1 MSMII
6 SIKLPLKEWLHMVY
20 VQDGRKWSVQFY
32 TQSSP
37 TSTHLIGRSAFAND
51 VHYNETEAF
60 YHVGGSSAVRSFSG
74 FMLEAKL
81 WRRQALDPTKVPM
94 TPVDKLNYTT
104 GISKYYRECDRLHV
118 SMEMVFNN
126 FKLKHQDKLK
136 KRTCPSIHPFLA
148 NNLAAEEPPHLQPSC
163 NSWQQPAPKRQL
175 KLWRLLKQSA
185 AVNNSYAATHEWIGH
200 QLYQHVLE
208 RLHTKGLGGM
218 QANIPWLRQA
228 SCYGNMDAAGFLAT
242 VYNAGLGVQTNESM
256 ALIYWL
262 ENYQIAL
269 ETVLDRTKHT
279 ESDTFFEAIRLTD
292 EQQLQTQ
299 TGETGDYFKWLKY
312 QAKQGVADAQSN
324 IAQHLFWGTHGVKRN
339 VEHAVSYYAETAQTH
354 PMNKIALYDYGIVLL
369 RGQGVE
375 KDEEK
380 GMDYLNKSAALM
392 KAFEYYLKA
401 AKADHWDSG
410 VKVAELYNQG
420 NEQMARDTFMAA
432 AWARYVAEKN
442 RDVAWVLRWGLD
454 AYLKGSW
461 SESLVYY
468 AMAAE
473 AGLEVGQFNLAYLC
487 EENYDGIAERYVDK
501 DCAWKYWKLAA
512 GSTRPH
518 LTST

>member
-1 MSMII
+1 
-6 SIKLPLKEWLHMVY
+6 
-20 VQDGRKWSVQFY
+20 
-32 TQSSP
+32 
-37 TSTHLIGRSAFAND
+37 
-51 VHYNETEAF
+51 
-60 YHVGGSSAVRSFSG
+60 
-74 FMLEAKL
+74 MLEAKL

-136 KRTCPSIHPFLA
+136 K
-148 NNLAAEEPPHLQPSC
+148 N
-163 NSWQQPAPKRQL
+163 
-175 KLWRLLKQSA
+175 
-185 AVNNSYAATHEWIGH
+185 Y
-200 QLYQHVLE
+200 Y
-208 RLHTKGLGGM
+208 
-218 QANIPWLRQA
+218 
-228 SCYGNMDAAGFLAT
+228 
-242 VYNAGLGVQTNESM
+242 
-256 ALIYWL
+256 
-262 ENYQIAL
+262 YQIAL

-312 QAKQGVADAQSN
+312 QAKQGVADAQINLARMYYHGTAGVQRDMAAAAQLYRLNAEQNPADPIAQYDYAVLHLRSN

-432 AWARYVAEKN
+432 A
-442 RDVAWVLRWGLD
+442 
-454 AYLKGSW
+454 
-461 SESLVYY
+461 
-468 AMAAE
+468 
-473 AGLEVGQFNLAYLC
+473 
-487 EENYDGIAERYVDK
+487 
-501 DCAWKYWKLAA
+501 
-512 GSTRPH
+512 
-518 LTST
+518 